1 MKKLFSIFAIFVVIL
16 VSGCSGTKTLK
27 CSKEMTD
34 DEGYKTTET
43 IEVKYNDKKVL
54 AINQSTLSE
63 TDPSYVDLSLGFMSM
78 FTEMFEGVDG
88 IKVEVSKVK
97 DNAIKTSINIDY
109 TKLDIEKLKENFGD
123 AEMEDE
129 MYTSKDITIED
140 LKEEKLKD
148 YNCK

>member
-1 MKKLFSIFAIFVVIL
+1 
-16 VSGCSGTKTLK
+16 
-27 CSKEMTD
+27 MTD

-88 IKVEVSKVK
+88 IKVEVNKVK
-97 DNAIKTSINIDY
+97 DNTIKTSINIDY

-123 AEMEDE
+123 AEIDEE